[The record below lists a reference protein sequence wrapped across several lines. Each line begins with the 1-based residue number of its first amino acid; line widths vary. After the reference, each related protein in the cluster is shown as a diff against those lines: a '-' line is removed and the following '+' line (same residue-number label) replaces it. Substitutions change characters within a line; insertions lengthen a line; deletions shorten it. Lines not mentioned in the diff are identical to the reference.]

1 MERVWYKVAGTKAG
15 DCMKIAVCDDNKAFC
30 EAFANKLEAQ
40 FEAKGWDFDYA
51 EFSSG
56 GALLAADLTDVQA
69 VFLDIDMPGVN
80 GVETARLLRE
90 RSEDMIIVFV
100 TAFPEYALKGYWVG
114 ALLYLLKESV
124 DEQLP
129 ACVDAVI
136 EKLSDGRKYVKVQT
150 TDAFLNLRVKDILYF
165 EGTATKRVVLHTLA
179 AEPVTCIGRLG
190 EYGARLTEY
199 DFLRIQQSYLVN
211 MQHILDIRNYAAK
224 LTNGEILRVSRK
236 DYSEIT
242 RRYVTWKARQL

>member
-1 MERVWYKVAGTKAG
+1 
-15 DCMKIAVCDDNKAFC
+15 MKIAVCDDNKAFC
-30 EAFANKLEAQ
+30 ETFTNKLETQ
-40 FEAKGWDFDYA
+40 FMARGWDFDFA
-51 EFSSG
+51 AFSSG
-56 GALLAADLTDVQA
+56 NALLAADLADVQA

-80 GVETARLLRE
+80 GMETARLLRE
-90 RSEDMIIVFV
+90 RSEDVIIVFV

-136 EKLSDGRKYVKVQT
+136 EKLSDGRKYIKVQT
-150 TDAFLNLRVKDILYF
+150 ADAFLNLRVKDILYF
-165 EGTATKRVVLHTLA
+165 EGTSAKRVVLHTLT
-179 AEPVTCIGRLG
+179 AEPATCMGRLG
-190 EYGARLTEY
+190 EYEARLAEH

-224 LTNGEILRVSRK
+224 LTNGEILRVSRQ
-236 DYSEIT
+236 DYSAVAK
-242 RRYVTWKARQL
+242 RFVTWKVRQM